1 MTVAWL
7 GVALAAAGLNTAYQ
21 SFQKHLTLDY
31 DGLALSYITSVL
43 GLVFMLPV
51 GAWYVATHE
60 LALTPPVVAVILV
73 AGVANIAAIYAFLSA
88 LAIEDLSV
96 VAPLR
101 QSTPVLV
108 ALVEP
113 WLLTVGFDPALLGAA
128 LAAAAGAYVLL
139 AESPLAPLRRFGERA
154 TLLALT
160 AAALFAVASLSA
172 RYVTVRVPPLFY
184 SFTVYLAMAVGFA
197 AIRGYRSGTVPVR
210 PLLRTRLLALG
221 ALTATRTSVSYVA
234 FSLASASAVTVVLQ
248 TSIVLNVLVGGMLF
262 REEDLVRRL
271 VGAVLI
277 VVGVVL
283 TL

>member
-1 MTVAWL
+1 
-7 GVALAAAGLNTAYQ
+7 
-21 SFQKHLTLDY
+21 
-31 DGLALSYITSVL
+31 
-43 GLVFMLPV
+43 V
-51 GAWYVATHE
+51 GAWYVATRE
-60 LALTPPVVAVILV
+60 LALTPPVVGVILL

-88 LAIEDLSV
+88 LAIEDLSI

-108 ALVEP
+108 ALIEP

-197 AIRGYRSGTVPVR
+197 AIRGYRSGEVPLR
-210 PLLRTRLLALG
+210 PLLRVRLLALG
-221 ALTATRTSVSYVA
+221 ALTALRTSVTYVA
-234 FSLASASAVTVVLQ
+234 FSFPAGSAAGVTVALQ
-248 TSIVLNVLVGGMLF
+248 TSVVLNVLVGGMLF
-262 REEDLVRRL
+262 REEDLGRRL
-271 VGAVLI
+271 LGAGLI
-277 VVGVVL
+277 VVGVAL